1 MNIKTTI
8 TIPFQQY
15 YFFASDCGK
24 LQGKNEV
31 PVSDLLAET
40 LVLMA
45 KEHPTILKDTSFFE
59 RERLRTISKNC
70 VPMVI
75 GENAVSELKKETKA
89 SDSKI
94 SLVARA
100 LINEYTA
107 MDIAHRNVLLAKL

>member
-1 MNIKTTI
+1 MNMKNTV

-24 LQGKNEV
+24 IQGKNEM
-31 PVSDLLAET
+31 PIADILANT
-40 LVLMA
+40 LVYMA
-45 KEHPTILKDTSFFE
+45 KNHPTVLHDTSFFE
-59 RERLRTISKNC
+59 RERLRTNNKNC

-75 GENAVSELKKETKA
+75 GEEAVTELKKETKA

-100 LINEYTA
+100 LIREYSA
-107 MDIAHRNVLLAKL
+107 LDSARREELLSKL

>member
-24 LQGKNEV
+24 LQGKDQV
-31 PVSDLLAET
+31 PVADLLANA
-40 LVLMA
+40 LVFMA
-45 KEHPTILKDTSFFE
+45 KQHPTVLKDTSFFE
-59 RERLRTISKNC
+59 RERLRTNNKNC

-100 LINEYTA
+100 LIREYTS
-107 MDIAHRNVLLAKL
+107 MDILHRNELLAKL